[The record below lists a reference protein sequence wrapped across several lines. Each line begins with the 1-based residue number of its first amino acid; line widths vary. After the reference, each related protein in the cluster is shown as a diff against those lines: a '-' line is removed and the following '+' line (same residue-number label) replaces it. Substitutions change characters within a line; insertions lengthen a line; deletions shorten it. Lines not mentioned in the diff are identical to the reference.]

1 MHFQRLGGAD
11 GNSGEGQRLETHPAT
26 THATY
31 TAAVSTSHPHSL
43 RPVLGLIGG
52 IGAGKSEV
60 GRILRDLGCVVCHSD
75 DLARQALDDPAIRAQ
90 IVSWWG
96 PGMLDS
102 AGSIKRSAVARIV
115 FSESAERKRLEQL
128 THPWIE
134 RRRLEQFATAPAGTR
149 AFVIDAPLLLE
160 AGLDDQCDAIV
171 FVEAPRE
178 DRLARVREGR
188 GWDAEELARR
198 EESQIPLDRKRQR
211 ADYVVVNDVDRSTLN
226 QRVRDVLEQI
236 ERECV

>member
-1 MHFQRLGGAD
+1 MI
-11 GNSGEGQRLETHPAT
+11 
-26 THATY
+26 
-31 TAAVSTSHPHSL
+31 
-43 RPVLGLIGG
+43 GLTGG

-60 GRILRDLGCVVCHSD
+60 GRILTDLGCVVCHSD
-75 DLARQALDDPAIRAQ
+75 DLAKQALEDPAIRDQ

-96 PGMLDS
+96 PGMLDQN
-102 AGSIKRSAVARIV
+102 GRINRSAVAGVV
-115 FSESAERKRLEQL
+115 FTDAAERKRLEGL

-134 RRRLEQFATAPAGTR
+134 QRRQEQFAAAPAETR

-160 AGLDDQCDAIV
+160 AGLDEHCDALV
-171 FVEAPRE
+171 FVDAPWE
-178 DRLARVREGR
+178 VRLDRVRDGR

-198 EESQIPLDRKRQR
+198 EESQIPLDRKRRR
-211 ADYVVVNDVDRSTLN
+211 ADYVVVNDGDRSTLN